1 MLDKI
6 PERALEIDLGN
17 ILYMSGHIFYIVNFR
32 KIMEELRNAKYKFC
46 QLFITDAKIWL
57 SIQRVTSQ
65 NGLKI
70 GLLLTYPK
78 LPCFHRHRFQSDAS

>member
-32 KIMEELRNAKYKFC
+32 KIAKYKFC
-46 QLFITDAKIWL
+46 QLFITDTKIWL
-57 SIQRVTSQ
+57 FIQRVASQ
-65 NGLKI
+65 NRLEI

-78 LPCFHRHRFQSDAS
+78 LPCLHRLRFQSDAG

>member
-17 ILYMSGHIFYIVNFR
+17 IFYMSGHIFYIVNFR
-32 KIMEELRNAKYKFC
+32 KIAKYKFS
-46 QLFITDAKIWL
+46 QLVITDTKIWL
-57 SIQRVTSQ
+57 PIQCVANQ
-65 NGLKI
+65 NRLTI

-78 LPCFHRHRFQSDAS
+78 LPCFHRLRFQSDAG

>member
-32 KIMEELRNAKYKFC
+32 KI
-46 QLFITDAKIWL
+46 T
-57 SIQRVTSQ
+57 
-65 NGLKI
+65 
-70 GLLLTYPK
+70 
-78 LPCFHRHRFQSDAS
+78 